1 MNVLDELKRKDEE
14 ARALLSA
21 EVDSVTVKI
30 DELVT
35 YRNSLYAEMKRRGY
49 AVNAALA
56 PTTNS
61 PSSIAV
67 IPAKPRI
74 VVSKDELSLPERILD
89 LLSDGVPRSLD
100 EVFNAI
106 SGKPGLKRSTIANR
120 LHEMKM
126 HGRVAT
132 MPNDREGAQPGSYLY
147 LFRKPIVIPE
157 SVKELMRKGETLADI
172 IHRLAADG
180 ERRTARELFAL
191 VSSERP
197 VASFHSFRAGF
208 RRTRLVSA
216 PSDRSDA
223 RPGER
228 LFWLPKDEPTSPS
241 TDIVQAPIDES
252 DYPVD
257 KLIWRLMSDGKP
269 RTKVEIYEYVVRFN
283 KTATAAIIH
292 RHIIRAGLI
301 SEMNGT
307 DRVYRS
313 RIAGDPINS
322 K

>member
-1 MNVLDELKRKDEE
+1 MNVLDELKKKDEE

-30 DELVT
+30 DELVS

-49 AVNAALA
+49 TFDSLV
-56 PTTNS
+56 PTSNE

-67 IPAKPRI
+67 IKPGI
-74 VVSKDELSLPERILD
+74 VHVSKDELSLPERILD

-120 LHEMKM
+120 LHEMKI

-147 LFRKPIVIPE
+147 TIPNGAIVVPKYVKPQKKESIVSAI
-157 SVKELMRKGETLADI
+157 
-172 IHRLAADG
+172 
-180 ERRTARELFAL
+180 RRVANDTPRTVRELFDL
-191 VSSERP
+191 VAPTRP
-197 VASFHSFRAGF
+197 GLTFDSFRSCISQAK
-208 RRTRLVSA
+208 LCSMQ
-216 PSDRSDA
+216 SDRLGA
-223 RPGER
+223 RPTER
-228 LFWLPKDEPTSPS
+228 LFWLPKNEPTLPS
-241 TDIVQAPIDES
+241 TAIVQAPIDES
-252 DYPVD
+252 DYPIN

-269 RTKVEIYEYVVRFN
+269 RTKVEIYEYVLRFN
-283 KTATAAIIH
+283 KHATAAIIH
-292 RHIIRAGLI
+292 RHIIRAGLA

-313 RIAGDPINS
+313 RIAGNGT
-322 K
+322 